1 MGKKKLLSFG
11 IFPFLLKI
19 AYAHCPLCTIGAA
32 AAAGTASYFGL
43 NKAIIGIFIG
53 AFAVSIGWYASKLI
67 KRKFIPFQKTLLI
80 IFSFFATIIPLI
92 PLIES
97 SYPFSVFL
105 FGKYGS
111 LFNRTYL
118 LNLFLLGSV
127 IGSFIV
133 SITPWLSEKITR
145 LRYGKFIP
153 FQGILLTFTLL
164 LISSIIVEMII

>member
-1 MGKKKLLSFG
+1 MGKKKLLSFA

-67 KRKFIPFQKTLLI
+67 KRRVIPLQKALLI
-80 IFSFFATIIPLI
+80 SLSFFATIIPLI

-97 SYPFSVFL
+97 NYPFPVFL
-105 FGKYGS
+105 FGGYGS

-118 LNLFLLGSV
+118 LNLFLLGSI
-127 IGSFIV
+127 IGGFIV
-133 SITPWLSEKITR
+133 LITPWLSEKITK
-145 LRYGKFIP
+145 LRYGKFVP
-153 FQGILLTFTLL
+153 FQGILLTFALL
-164 LISSIIVEMII
+164 IISSITIELII